1 MLNEVGTPQLQVGV
15 PSPPRI
21 LSCLHSNHILGYCT
35 RFIANSKKIILLAG
49 YYNSPQSPP
58 LTMEERID

>member
-21 LSCLHSNHILGYCT
+21 SSCLHSNHILGYYT
-35 RFIANSKKIILLAG
+35 NKNILPAG

-58 LTMEERID
+58 ITMEKLIYQ